1 MSDRKFIIPEF
12 GPFAGMRVVCS
23 GSLVAMPFA
32 ATMLADFGAE
42 VIQIERPGVGDT
54 LRGLAPMATIGDKK
68 VSTAWAQN
76 ARNKL
81 AMALELNLKHEEVKE
96 IFYSLIKEADIFMEN
111 MVWLDKLGIYDEE
124 LLKVNPKLVIVH
136 VSGMGHKEFGG
147 IPSTCNRAS
156 YDMIGQAFSGWL
168 YLQGDADKDP
178 SIAKPYTND
187 YVSAFACLFAA
198 LAGYTYAQKTGK
210 GQVVD
215 VAQFEAMAQY
225 MCGVYTTYTLT
236 GKNTE
241 RTGNYQPNFQP
252 YNLFRS
258 KDGFLVAIGAFGPGV
273 YNRCIPAMGL
283 DVEYF
288 NFKDCSAGPAAVASP
303 KGQELNQAV
312 IDWAA
317 SHTAQEIESIM
328 EGARVPCA
336 TVNTAKSAYEN
347 EHFRSRGDWIKYEDQ
362 TTGAEIEAFGIAPKM
377 SVTPGKVW
385 RGAPSMGQDTE
396 DILKTILG
404 YDEAKIAELKEKNL
418 I

>member
-1 MSDRKFIIPEF
+1 MSDRKFIVPEF
-12 GPFAGMRVVCS
+12 GPLAGMRVVCS

-54 LRGLAPMATIGDKK
+54 LRGLAPMATVGDKK

-96 IFYSLIKEADIFMEN
+96 IFYGLIKEADIFMEN

-225 MCGVYTTYTLT
+225 MCGVYTTYTMT

-252 YNLFRS
+252 YNLFKS

-362 TTGAEIEAFGIAPKM
+362 TTGTEIEAFGIAPKM

-396 DILKTILG
+396 NILKTILG
-404 YDEAKIAELKEKNL
+404 YDEAKIADLKEKKL

>member
-1 MSDRKFIIPEF
+1 MSDRKFIVPEF

-54 LRGLAPMATIGDKK
+54 LRGLAPMATVGDKK

-96 IFYSLIKEADIFMEN
+96 IFYGLIKEADIFMEN

-225 MCGVYTTYTLT
+225 MCGVYTTYTMT

-252 YNLFRS
+252 YNLFKS

-362 TTGAEIEAFGIAPKM
+362 TTGTEIEAFGIAPKM

-396 DILKTILG
+396 NILKTILG
-404 YDEAKIAELKEKNL
+404 YDEAKIADLKEKKL

>member
-1 MSDRKFIIPEF
+1 MSERKFNAALDC
-12 GPFAGMRVVCS
+12 PFAGMRVVCS

-54 LRGLAPMATIGDKK
+54 LRGLAPMADVNGTK
-68 VSTAWAQN
+68 VSTAWVQN

-81 AMALELNLKHEEVKE
+81 AMSLELNLKHEEVKE
-96 IFYSLIKEADIFMEN
+96 IFYGLIKEADIFMEN

-147 IPSTCNRAS
+147 IPSVCNRAS
-156 YDMIGQAFSGWL
+156 YDMIGQAFSGWMD
-168 YLQGDADKDP
+168 LQGEADQDP
-178 SIAKPYTND
+178 AIAKPYTND

-225 MCGVYTTYTLT
+225 MCGTYTTYTMT
-236 GKNTE
+236 GTISK
-241 RTGNYQPNFQP
+241 RSGNYNPNFQP
-252 YNLFRS
+252 YNLFKA
-258 KDGFLVAIGAFGPGV
+258 KDGLLVALGAFGKGV

-283 DVEYF
+283 DLEYF
-288 NFKDCSAGPAAVASP
+288 NFKDCSSGPEAVASA

-312 IDWAA
+312 VDWCLQHDAL
-317 SHTAQEIESIM
+317 EIEKIM

-336 TVNTAKSAYEN
+336 VVNNAKTAYEN
-347 EHFRSRGDWIKYEDQ
+347 EHFRSRGDWIKYVDQ
-362 TTGAEIEAFGIAPKM
+362 TTNSEVEAFGIAPKM
-377 SVTPGKVW
+377 SVTPGQVW
-385 RGAPSMGQDTE
+385 RGAPSMGQDT
-396 DILKTILG
+396 DNILKTILG
-404 YDEAKIAELKEKNL
+404 YDDAKIAELHEKNL

>member
-1 MSDRKFIIPEF
+1 MPKTKRKVRRYHLPRRLIP
-12 GPFAGMRVVCS
+12 
-23 GSLVAMPFA
+23 
-32 ATMLADFGAE
+32 T
-42 VIQIERPGVGDT
+42 PGK
-54 LRGLAPMATIGDKK
+54 A
-68 VSTAWAQN
+68 
-76 ARNKL
+76 
-81 AMALELNLKHEEVKE
+81 
-96 IFYSLIKEADIFMEN
+96 
-111 MVWLDKLGIYDEE
+111 
-124 LLKVNPKLVIVH
+124 
-136 VSGMGHKEFGG
+136 
-147 IPSTCNRAS
+147 
-156 YDMIGQAFSGWL
+156 
-168 YLQGDADKDP
+168 
-178 SIAKPYTND
+178 
-187 YVSAFACLFAA
+187 
-198 LAGYTYAQKTGK
+198 
-210 GQVVD
+210 

-225 MCGVYTTYTLT
+225 MCGVYTTYTMT

-347 EHFRSRGDWIKYEDQ
+347 EHFRSRGDWIKYIDQ
-362 TTGAEIEAFGIAPKM
+362 TTNSEVEAFGIAPKM
-377 SVTPGKVW
+377 SVTPGQVW
-385 RGAPSMGQDTE
+385 RGAPSMGQDTT

-404 YDEAKIAELKEKNL
+404 YSDEKIAELKEKNL

>member
-1 MSDRKFIIPEF
+1 
-12 GPFAGMRVVCS
+12 
-23 GSLVAMPFA
+23 
-32 ATMLADFGAE
+32 
-42 VIQIERPGVGDT
+42 
-54 LRGLAPMATIGDKK
+54 
-68 VSTAWAQN
+68 
-76 ARNKL
+76 
-81 AMALELNLKHEEVKE
+81 
-96 IFYSLIKEADIFMEN
+96 
-111 MVWLDKLGIYDEE
+111 
-124 LLKVNPKLVIVH
+124 
-136 VSGMGHKEFGG
+136 MGHKEFGG

-198 LAGYTYAQKTGK
+198 LAGYTYAQKTGI

-225 MCGVYTTYTLT
+225 MCGVYTTYTMT

-252 YNLFRS
+252 YNLFKS
-258 KDGFLVAIGAFGPGV
+258 KDGFLVAIGAFGAGV

-288 NFKDCSAGPAAVASP
+288 NFKDCSAGPAAVASE
-303 KGQELNQAV
+303 KGQELNRKV
-312 IDWAA
+312 IEFAA
-317 SHTAQEIESIM
+317 SHNAAEIESIM
-328 EGARVPCA
+328 EAARVPCA

-347 EHFRSRGDWIKYEDQ
+347 EHFRSRGDWVKYEDQ

-377 SVTPGKVW
+377 SKTPGQIW

-396 DILKTILG
+396 AILKTVLG
-404 YDEAKIAELKEKNL
+404 YDDAKIADLKEKNL

>member
-1 MSDRKFIIPEF
+1 
-12 GPFAGMRVVCS
+12 MRVVCS

-54 LRGLAPMATIGDKK
+54 LRGLAPMATVGDKK

-96 IFYSLIKEADIFMEN
+96 IFYGLIKEADIFMEN

-225 MCGVYTTYTLT
+225 MCGVYTTYTMT

-252 YNLFRS
+252 YNLFKS

-362 TTGAEIEAFGIAPKM
+362 TTGTEIEAFGIAPKM

-396 DILKTILG
+396 NILKTILG
-404 YDEAKIAELKEKNL
+404 YDEAKIADLKEKKL

>member
-1 MSDRKFIIPEF
+1 MSERKFIIPEY

-54 LRGLAPMATIGDKK
+54 LRGLAPMADVNGTK
-68 VSTAWAQN
+68 VSTAWVQN

-81 AMALELNLKHEEVKE
+81 AMSLELNLKHEEVKE
-96 IFYSLIKEADIFMEN
+96 IFYGLIKEADIFMEN

-147 IPSTCNRAS
+147 IPSVCNRAS
-156 YDMIGQAFSGWL
+156 YDMIGQAFSGWMD
-168 YLQGDADKDP
+168 LQGEADQDP
-178 SIAKPYTND
+178 AIAKPYTND

-225 MCGVYTTYTLT
+225 MCGTYTTYTMT
-236 GKNTE
+236 GTISK
-241 RTGNYQPNFQP
+241 RSGNYNPNFQP
-252 YNLFRS
+252 YNLFKA
-258 KDGFLVAIGAFGPGV
+258 KDGLLVALGAFGKGV

-283 DVEYF
+283 DLEYF
-288 NFKDCSAGPAAVASP
+288 NFKDCSSGPEAVASA

-312 IDWAA
+312 VDWCLQHDAL
-317 SHTAQEIESIM
+317 EIEKIM

-336 TVNTAKSAYEN
+336 VVNNAKTAYEN
-347 EHFRSRGDWIKYEDQ
+347 EHFRSRGDWIKYVDQ
-362 TTGAEIEAFGIAPKM
+362 TTNSEAEAFGIAPKM
-377 SVTPGKVW
+377 SVTPGQVW
-385 RGAPSMGQDTE
+385 RGAPSMGQDT
-396 DILKTILG
+396 DNILKTILG
-404 YDEAKIAELKEKNL
+404 YDDAKIAELHEKNL